1 MSFDA
6 YSAAASDNSNKP
18 KIDFDALNQYVVEAC
33 GLQDRETLIG
43 YVSAI
48 VDLGTQ
54 AQPDSEVTFT
64 GSPAQEDEERAS
76 KPSTYFKDGFD
87 PVTRKPVR
95 LKCWP
100 NKPIQSVAIAVD
112 FPDIMLDKGK
122 FFGESNPKP
131 LRLWLGDTF
140 YVEGTGM
147 IVARVTPLKVNKKL
161 GNWSFD
167 QKHLFYKMA
176 VACKLIKNGECFL
189 PNDIDKLLG
198 KAFQF
203 DAQVFFREGKDGKKY
218 FTEKV
223 KFSTGLGR
231 GQSEPELKTE
241 PFLIQFN
248 RKNDPAKLKEVRNHV
263 INTIKRA
270 ENYQGSLIQKQ
281 IEEGASQVPEQP
293 TQVTQ
298 TAKVSQ
304 TVQQKPKVTKP
315 VIEEDDD
322 SIPF

>member
-6 YSAAASDNSNKP
+6 YSTSASDNSNKP
-18 KIDFDALNQYVVEAC
+18 KVDFDALNQYVVDTCE
-33 GLQDRETLIG
+33 LQDRTTLAG

-54 AQPDSEVTFT
+54 AQPDSEVTFVGT
-64 GSPAQEDEERAS
+64 SSQEAEEIAA
-76 KPSTYFKDGFD
+76 KPQTYFKDGLD

-100 NKPIQSVAIAVD
+100 NKPIQSVAVAVD

-122 FFGESNPKP
+122 FFGNSNPQP
-131 LRLWLGDTF
+131 LRMWLGDTF

-147 IVARVTPLKVNKKL
+147 VVARVTPLKVNKKL

-176 VACKLIKNGECFL
+176 VACKLIKTGECFL

-203 DAQVFFREGKDGKKY
+203 DAQVFFRDGKDGKKY

-231 GQSEPELKTE
+231 GQQEPEMKTE

-248 RKNDPAKLKEVRNHV
+248 KQNDPDKLKEVRNHV
-263 INTIKRA
+263 LNTIKRA
-270 ENYQGSLIQKQ
+270 ENYQGSAIQKQ
-281 IEEGASQVPEQP
+281 IEAQASQQGGTTTPTPNTEQKP
-293 TQVTQ
+293 AV
-298 TAKVSQ
+298 V
-304 TVQQKPKVTKP
+304 KPKVVKP
-315 VIEEDDD
+315 ASTEIDD
-322 SIPF
+322 SDVPF